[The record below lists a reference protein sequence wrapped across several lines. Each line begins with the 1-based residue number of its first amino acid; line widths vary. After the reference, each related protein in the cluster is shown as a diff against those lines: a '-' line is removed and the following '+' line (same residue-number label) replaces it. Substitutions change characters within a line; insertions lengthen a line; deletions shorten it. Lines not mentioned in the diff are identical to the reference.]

1 MKNTKILIILI
12 IICLILVGCSK
23 KETSNET
30 ISDNMVNKPKL
41 RILSLAPNITSMI
54 CAMGHR
60 NDLVGVTRF
69 CVYPDMNTDKI
80 SNVGGYLDFS
90 LEEAMRT
97 NPNIVFLS
105 ENHTSAKEA
114 FENTDVKVCIVGI
127 TTFEDIPKTI
137 TAIGNAIGE
146 PLKAEELVKT
156 FNGSCTKIREK
167 TNHMY
172 EKPKVLICLGRDY
185 GTDQM
190 GRIYIAG
197 NTSIYEGALEVCNA
211 KNVFADKGIENPAL
225 TLEGIME
232 LNPDVIIEIT
242 PNYDELSVSRE
253 QIIKDWNVAPKINA
267 VKNKRVYVL
276 SDREASIPDQD
287 FYKVVDKLADLIH
300 KSEKKNW
307 FDIEYIK

>member
-1 MKNTKILIILI
+1 MKNIKILMVLI
-12 IICLILVGCSK
+12 IVCLMFIGCSE
-23 KETSNET
+23 KE
-30 ISDNMVNKPKL
+30 ISDKAISCSVSNKSNL

-54 CAMGHR
+54 CAMGHK

-69 CVYPDMNTDKI
+69 CVYPDMDKDKI
-80 SNVGGYLDFS
+80 PNVGGYLDFS

-105 ENHTSAKEA
+105 KNHTSAKEA
-114 FENTDVKVCIVGI
+114 FESTDVKVCVVGI

-137 TAIGNAIGE
+137 VDIGNAIGE
-146 PLKAEELVKT
+146 PLKAEELLKT
-156 FNGSCTKIREK
+156 FNNSCTKIKEK

-211 KNVFADKGIENPAL
+211 KNVFTDKGIENPAL

-242 PNYDELSVSRE
+242 PNYDELSVSVG

-267 VKNKRVYVL
+267 VKNKRIYVL
-276 SDREASIPDQD
+276 SDREASVPDQD
-287 FYKVVDKLADLIH
+287 FYKIVDKLAGLIH
-300 KSEKKNW
+300 KGINNN
-307 FDIEYIK
+307 